1 MDLLKRGGAPATQ
14 AQLQATAD
22 QAQAQVNS
30 TRARLDAIKGAGV
43 AAARAQADSQ
53 KQQAQGQLVQ
63 AQENLKV
70 AQANLAAANKGNLD
84 AQVKS
89 AQSQVTAAGE
99 RLKSDQVRL
108 DVTLRGPTDEDIQQ
122 AQASIDQAKQQLQK
136 ARSPYTRYDL
146 TGQEQAVA
154 QAQAQLDK
162 AQSPYTDNDVAAAQA
177 AVDQAQAQLD
187 IAALGLKETTVSAPV
202 DGVISER
209 LVSPGAL
216 VNPQTPLAT
225 LVRPALELVVNVE
238 ESQLG
243 QVAEGQSVQL
253 QVPAF
258 PTQTFTGTVRSISP
272 TVDTKSRTAA
282 VRVEP
287 KDDGSKLRAGMFA
300 RLSIVTAE
308 KPNALIVP
316 REAVLIGAPGTDP
329 LVITIDAAGRV
340 HRQPVQLGLQSDR
353 AIEIS
358 NGIDAGQL
366 VATSSLNDLAEGD
379 IVMPQV
385 ETRVALAR

>member
-1 MDLLKRGGAPATQ
+1 M
-14 AQLQATAD
+14 
-22 QAQAQVNS
+22 
-30 TRARLDAIKGAGV
+30 
-43 AAARAQADSQ
+43 
-53 KQQAQGQLVQ
+53 
-63 AQENLKV
+63 
-70 AQANLAAANKGNLD
+70 
-84 AQVKS
+84 
-89 AQSQVTAAGE
+89 
-99 RLKSDQVRL
+99 
-108 DVTLRGPTDEDIQQ
+108 
-122 AQASIDQAKQQLQK
+122 
-136 ARSPYTRYDL
+136 
-146 TGQEQAVA
+146 
-154 QAQAQLDK
+154 
-162 AQSPYTDNDVAAAQA
+162 AAAQA

-216 VNPQTPLAT
+216 VSPQTPLAT

-243 QVAEGQSVQL
+243 QVAEGQAVQL

-258 PTQTFTGTVRSISP
+258 PTQMFTGTVRSISP

-308 KPNALIVP
+308 KQNALVVP
-316 REAVLIGAPGTDP
+316 REAVLIGAPGIEP
-329 LVITIDAAGRV
+329 LVIAIDSAGRV
-340 HRQPVQLGLQSDR
+340 HRQPVKLGLQSDR

-358 NGIDAGQL
+358 SGIDDGQL

-379 IVMPQV
+379 IVTPQV

>member
-1 MDLLKRGGAPATQ
+1 L
-14 AQLQATAD
+14 
-22 QAQAQVNS
+22 
-30 TRARLDAIKGAGV
+30 I
-43 AAARAQADSQ
+43 
-53 KQQAQGQLVQ
+53 Q

-70 AQANLAAANKGNLD
+70 TQANLTAATKGNLD

-89 AQSQVTAAGE
+89 AQSQVTAANE
-99 RLKSDQVRL
+99 RLKSDQARL

-122 AQASIDQAKQQLQK
+122 AQAGIDQAKQQLQK
-136 ARSPYTRYDL
+136 AKSPYTTYDL
-146 TGQEQAVA
+146 TGQQQAVA

-162 AQSPYTDNDVAAAQA
+162 AQSPYTDNDMAAAQA
-177 AVDQAQAQLD
+177 AVDQAQAQLE

-216 VNPQTPLAT
+216 VSPQTPLAT

-243 QVAEGQSVQL
+243 QIAEGQSVKL

-300 RLSIVTAE
+300 RLGIVTAE
-308 KPNALIVP
+308 KQNALIVP

-329 LVITIDAAGRV
+329 LVIAIDPAGRV
-340 HRQPVQLGLQSDR
+340 HRQPVKLGLQSER
-353 AIEIS
+353 VIEIS
-358 NGIDAGQL
+358 SGIDDGQL
-366 VATSSLNDLAEGD
+366 VATSSLNDLADGD
-379 IVMPQV
+379 IVTPQV